1 MQPQTEY
8 KTEHNMGQLDF
19 YRYDAL
25 LKLADEAAVQC
36 KLPPIFPNNIL
47 NYYIILDQVYINF
60 RAIMDKENRKLIDD
74 QFQKLQNNIFDGES
88 VTHNKKVT
96 KINKSLILDLRN
108 MHMKILEVKQVL
120 GLGIPI
126 LKKETQMK
134 KMRRVL
140 LGDST

>member
-1 MQPQTEY
+1 MPQTTY

-25 LKLADEAAVQC
+25 LKLADEQSLGC
-36 KLPPIFPNNIL
+36 KLPPIQPWNIL
-47 NYYIILDQVYINF
+47 NYYKILDQLYMNF
-60 RAIMDKENRKLIDD
+60 RAVMDKENRGIIDKKFKNIQD
-74 QFQKLQNNIFDGES
+74 NIFDGKS

-96 KINKSLILDLRN
+96 KIDKSLISDLRD
-108 MHMKILEVKQVL
+108 MHMKILEVKQIL
-120 GLGIPI
+120 GLGVPVI
-126 LKKETQMK
+126 KSESQMK